1 MEYADMASLVR
12 VRSFL
17 GVAEAELAR
26 IRLAMDGISARL
38 SNAELVIWFWHYSN
52 VTGGVKLFVKESD
65 LPQAAIIL
73 SPQPVPLQFQPP
85 RWICPKCRAD
95 VDGQWSFCWSCGT
108 SKTGEEDPDFH
119 TWYRDLSNGSLAGK
133 TYTNV
138 IAAIISVLYLVL
150 FLVFKG
156 SLSIVVAW
164 LSTLTLW
171 VLISRFLSLHKTPM
185 FNAAELESE
194 GDNFSATYYDPA
206 RDEFSPA
213 DDIAYKLWKAAV
225 FSIYSLILF
234 FFAIWFWFKIQKVA
248 SSLSQKGCRHYYY
261 SSLIIIL
268 IIMLYGWMT
277 LWLISNHIVL
287 LGSRLF

>member
-85 RWICPKCRAD
+85 RWICPKCWAD

-225 FSIYSLILF
+225 FSIYSFILF
-234 FFAIWFWFKIQKVA
+234 LFAIWLWFKIQKVA

-261 SSLIIIL
+261 SSLFIVFN
-268 IIMLYGWMT
+268 IMIYGWMIF
-277 LWLISNHIVL
+277 WLYKL
-287 LGSRLF
+287 